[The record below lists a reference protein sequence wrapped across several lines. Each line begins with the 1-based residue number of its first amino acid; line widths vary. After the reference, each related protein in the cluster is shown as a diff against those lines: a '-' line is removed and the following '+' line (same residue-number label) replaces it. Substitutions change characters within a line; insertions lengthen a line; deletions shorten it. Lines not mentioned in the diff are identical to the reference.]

1 MTERTYYVCLDDRG
15 LVDSSILFIRKAVMD
30 YLQSSDESCIDIYS
44 SASMKITI
52 GSVMKMKEDDGIKGP
67 KISNFFWR
75 YESKGGVQFKRI
87 MPNGALVK
95 IDYRNKLLPILFLED
110 GLLYV
115 KGWGI
120 KMDRRMV
127 KAPRALDR
135 RRVIE

>member
-95 IDYRNKLLPILFLED
+95 IDYRINFFPSSSWRMGYCMLKVG
-110 GLLYV
+110 GL
-115 KGWGI
+115 KW
-120 KMDRRMV
+120 
-127 KAPRALDR
+127 
-135 RRVIE
+135 IEEW